1 MGSSSSSPDDINFER
16 IIQEPGNRL
25 PMFLFVCFIVLGV
38 FMFQTSA
45 AERPLTT
52 SEQSLLVDIDHLSK
66 ALVPAYPAAE
76 DSCLA

>member
-1 MGSSSSSPDDINFER
+1 MGSNSSPDDINFER

-38 FMFQTSA
+38 FMFQTPTMDQ
-45 AERPLTT
+45 PLNKA
-52 SEQSLLVDIDHLSK
+52 EQSLLVDVDHLSK
-66 ALVPAYPAAE
+66 ALVPAYLKVA